1 MIAATLFAL
10 AAWLPIQNAAA
21 PKPAPLE
28 IEFVGRNALSERA
41 LRKAAELELDA
52 YRNKGQQ
59 PSALDDAA
67 FFMEEAYRAEGFP
80 EVVVDWELQKLPK
93 THLARF
99 LIREGKPLLLGTLQF
114 PGATALSSEQL
125 AGLIQ
130 VSPEG
135 DGKAPF
141 RRSQLESLSGAIRE
155 AYWQLGYLETK
166 VSAPEFFDQEIGA
179 RRGARF
185 VIEEGPG
192 YVLRNIVY
200 VEAGPLGED
209 ACAQTTSSLLGLPY
223 FPRRQAELAQ
233 RLRYRYAQAAYPEA
247 KINIL
252 ETRDRKTGDVLLAV
266 TIDAGSP
273 TTLSEIVVEGV
284 ERTKPDFV
292 RQRLGMEAG
301 DAYNRDQLD
310 KAFVRL
316 FRTGL
321 FRTIQMDLGP
331 GESGPEQR
339 PLVVTVEESLAKE
352 LSFRS
357 GYGSYE
363 GIRVGTSFV
372 ERNLFGTGRRF
383 RSSLDASQVG
393 WAAEVGWTD
402 PWLLGSDISL
412 DLPVYIRKRRESSFT
427 REELGFGWNLQREF
441 TPRWNLSGGWSFRR
455 SNVSAVTVLTSSEVI
470 AEDVNIASFFTQPEY
485 DSRNDLFN
493 PTAGSLARVR
503 FEWAGD
509 HLLGGEVA
517 FLRSRMDLSHL
528 ISLTREQDRVLGFA
542 WSAGMAWPLG
552 STQRLPLQER
562 YFNGGEDSVRSFR
575 EGELGPVDINIEPL
589 GGESFHTASVELRQ
603 QLKNNLWTSAF
614 VDAGNVG
621 LRADDIFDD
630 LRWGVGT
637 GLRYLLPVGALRL
650 DIAWNPDRRRGEP
663 GYQVFLT
670 VGMSF

>member
-1 MIAATLFAL
+1 MILAL
-10 AAWLPIQNAAA
+10 LSMVAWLPAQNAAA
-21 PKPAPLE
+21 QEPVPLE
-28 IEFVGRNALSERA
+28 IQFVGRETLSEGA

-52 YRNKGQQ
+52 FRRKGQQ

-67 FFMEEAYRAEGFP
+67 FLMEEAYRAEGFP
-80 EVVVDWELQKLPK
+80 DVEVDWQLEQAPPQY
-93 THLARF
+93 LARF
-99 LIREGKPLLLGTLQF
+99 LIQEGKPLLLGALTF
-114 PGATALSSEQL
+114 PGATALTPEQL
-125 AGLIQ
+125 AGLIG

-135 DGKAPF
+135 TSKSPF
-141 RRSQLESLSGAIRE
+141 RRSQLQGLPSAIQE

-166 VSAPEFFDQEIGA
+166 VSAPEYLEQRAEQ
-179 RRGARF
+179 RRGARL
-185 VIEEGPG
+185 VIEEGTG
-192 YVLRNIVY
+192 YVLRNISFLD
-200 VEAGPLGED
+200 AGPLGEE
-209 ACAQTTSSLLGLPY
+209 ACQEVASSLVGLPY
-223 FPRRQAELAQ
+223 FPRRQVELAQ
-233 RLRYRYAQAAYPEA
+233 RLRFLYARAAYPET
-247 KINIL
+247 KVHL
-252 ETRDRKTGDVLLAV
+252 VESRDRKTGDVLLAV
-266 TIDAGSP
+266 TIEPGAA
-273 TTLSEIVVEGV
+273 TTYSEIVVEGV
-284 ERTKPDFV
+284 ERTNPDFV
-292 RQRLGMEAG
+292 RQRLGMEVG
-301 DAYNRDQLD
+301 EAYDREKLD
-310 KAFVRL
+310 DAFVRL

-321 FRTIQMDLGP
+321 FRTIKMDLGP
-331 GESGPEQR
+331 GAQGPEER
-339 PLVVTVEESLAKE
+339 PLIVTVEESLAKE

-363 GIRVGTSFV
+363 GIRIGTSFV

-393 WAAEVGWTD
+393 WAAEIGWTD
-402 PWLLGSDISL
+402 PWLLGSEISL
-412 DLPVYIRKRRESSFT
+412 DLPVYIRRRQEPSFT

-470 AEDVNIASFFTQPEY
+470 AEDVNISSFFTQPEY

-509 HLLGGEVA
+509 HFLGGEAA
-517 FLRSRMDLSHL
+517 FLRSRVDLSRL

-542 WSAGMAWPLG
+542 WSAGLAWPLG
-552 STQRLPLQER
+552 STERLPLQER
-562 YFNGGEDSVRSFR
+562 FFNGGEDSVRSFR
-575 EGELGPVDINIEPL
+575 EGELGPLDINIEPL

-603 QLKNNLWTSAF
+603 KVKNNLWASAF

-621 LRADDIFDD
+621 LRADDIFGD

-650 DIAWNPDRRRGEP
+650 DMAWNPDRRRGEP
-663 GYQVFLT
+663 SYQVFLT